1 MPDADVEVRDNPE
14 KRRFDA
20 FVEGRLAGF
29 SEYHVA
35 DGAAVF
41 THTQVADAYE
51 GKGVGSRLVRGALD
65 QVAARGLPV
74 VPECPF
80 VRAYLQRHLEL
91 AALVPADRRAEFGL
105 DRSA

>member
-1 MPDADVEVRDNPE
+1 MPEVDVEVRDNLE
-14 KRRFDA
+14 KHRFDA
-20 FVEGRLAGF
+20 VVDGRLAGF
-29 SEYHVA
+29 AEYHVE

-65 QVAARGLPV
+65 QVHARGLAV

-80 VRAYLQRHLEL
+80 FRAYLQRHPEL
-91 AALVPADRRAEFGL
+91 VALVPAARRAEFGL
-105 DRSA
+105 QHST